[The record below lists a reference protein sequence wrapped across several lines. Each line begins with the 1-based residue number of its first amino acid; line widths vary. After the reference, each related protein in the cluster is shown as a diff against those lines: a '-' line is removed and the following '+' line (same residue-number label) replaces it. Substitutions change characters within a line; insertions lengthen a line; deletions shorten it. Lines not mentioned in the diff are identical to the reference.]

1 VSLRNELGFAGK
13 SIRKFNMSESEELKD
28 ALLKKVESLRM
39 KASILEEIVSE
50 TNFNVLDQDDRDIFV
65 ILLAMVE

>member
-50 TNFNVLDQDDRDIFV
+50 TNFNVLDQDDRDIIV
-65 ILLAMVE
+65 MLLAMVD